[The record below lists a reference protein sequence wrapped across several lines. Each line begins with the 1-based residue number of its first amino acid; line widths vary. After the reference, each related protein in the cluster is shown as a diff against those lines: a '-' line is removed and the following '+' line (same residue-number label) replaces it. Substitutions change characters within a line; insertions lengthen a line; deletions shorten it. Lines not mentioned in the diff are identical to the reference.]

1 MEWRKLMKKR
11 FVVCTLL
18 IGSLVLPAFAGST
31 RTDDISRIE
40 DSAQVFKEIV
50 DAPDSSFPLDLIQSA
65 ACLAIIPG
73 EMKFAFL
80 VGGKYGKG
88 IVMCRTGPKTWS
100 APAFVMIGGGS
111 FGFQIGGSATDLIL
125 VFRNRNGLRKLLS
138 DKFKIG
144 GEATAAAGPLGRNA
158 EASTDLQLHAEI
170 LSYSRSR
177 GLFAGIS
184 LDGAVFQPDED
195 GNFALYGTGTTPD
208 KILAGNVPP
217 PSEAAPLLAD
227 VSKYALTDYRQSG
240 Y

>member
-1 MEWRKLMKKR
+1 MKKR
-11 FVVCTLL
+11 FAVCSLL
-18 IGSLVLPAFAGST
+18 IGSLVLPTFAGSS

-73 EMKFAFL
+73 EMQFAFV

-88 IVMCRTGPKTWS
+88 IVVCRTGPKTWS

-184 LDGAVFQPDED
+184 LNGAVFQPDED
-195 GNFALYGTGTTPD
+195 GNSALYGAGATPD

-217 PSEAAPLLAD
+217 PTEAAPLLTD
-227 VSKYALTDYRQSG
+227 ISKYALTDYRQSG

>member
-1 MEWRKLMKKR
+1 MKKR
-11 FVVCTLL
+11 IFVCTLL
-18 IGSLVLPAFAGST
+18 IGSFVLPAFAGSS
-31 RTDDISRIE
+31 RNDDISRIE
-40 DSAQVFKEIV
+40 DSAQIFKEIV

-65 ACLAIIPG
+65 ACLAIIPS
-73 EMKFAFL
+73 EMQFAF
-80 VGGKYGKG
+80 VFGGKYGKG
-88 IVMCRTGPKTWS
+88 IVICRTGPKTWS
-100 APAFVMIGGGS
+100 APGFVMIGGGS

-184 LDGAVFQPDED
+184 LNGAVFRPDND
-195 GNFALYGTGTTPD
+195 GNAALYGSSASPD
-208 KILAGNVPP
+208 SILSGKVPP
-217 PSEAAPLLAD
+217 PAEAAPLLAD
-227 VSKYALTDYRQSG
+227 VGKYALTDYRQSG
-240 Y
+240 D